1 MVDYESDKARY
12 WRACDVWTFSEV
24 LFLLNGEWPNE
35 EKSPPSSLTTTVISF
50 PKETIHDLGDGG
62 FVVEHDTEVQV
73 FNPIPDDV
81 LLHQIVEDAVAAG
94 RLSPL
99 VHKSPRYKR
108 DFEDRFLP
116 SEVIAWATSR
126 GCFPDFPFPE
136 TDTDMGSPAHPDRAV
151 AFVVA
156 DSASNAPAVEAIA
169 ERNARWLAVF
179 DEEKR
184 TGPEVGAQTRAIDR
198 IAAAEGVTK
207 DAAKKAIQIAAK
219 ARAESYL
226 AVGVTP
232 IRPGKSTVNSVFN
245 QVNPRGRAAR

>member
-1 MVDYESDKARY
+1 LVNYESDKARY

-35 EKSPPSSLTTTVISF
+35 DESPPSSLTTTVISF
-50 PKETIHDLGDGG
+50 PKEIIHDLGDDG
-62 FVVEHDTEVQV
+62 FIVEHDTEVQV

-126 GCFPDFPFPE
+126 GCFPDFPFAE
-136 TDTDMGSPAHPDRAV
+136 TDADIGSSAHPTQAV

-156 DSASNAPAVEAIA
+156 DSTSNAPAPTPVEPELSTQEAPDPERRLSRLRELGGSAKHRSGEWRFTGIA
-169 ERNARWLAVF
+169 SLVASEKAQGRSRI
-179 DEEKR
+179 DEKTIRADLKEALQNELEAKR
-184 TGPEVGAQTRAIDR
+184 AGFGSGLGQR
-198 IAAAEGVTK
+198 
-207 DAAKKAIQIAAK
+207 
-219 ARAESYL
+219 
-226 AVGVTP
+226 
-232 IRPGKSTVNSVFN
+232 
-245 QVNPRGRAAR
+245 